1 MYNKVSKGGN
11 YYMGITIIADAV
23 SNLFQSII
31 KNKNLSVKVMNMHL
45 TVGDH
50 EYNCYNDPIDISEF
64 SKTYFAL
71 IEQGEKVQTSLINS
85 FDYIEVFKEEIEKG
99 NKVICFCMA
108 QGISGTYQS
117 ALQAAEHVN
126 KKHDEEMVYV
136 IDTMTAGLGEGLQ
149 AIHADEL
156 VKQGKTFDEI
166 KEECELFKK
175 YVRSDFT
182 VDNIKYLIRTGRASK
197 VLAKFIN
204 LLNIKVLLKH
214 NKESKIAFA
223 GTVPGR
229 KNSIKKLSKLVT
241 DKIDREVEQTI
252 YITHCNCI
260 EDAQK
265 IEQYLREDGLTNPIE
280 IYDYDLISGAHIGP
294 RSLAVFYI
302 SEEEAD

>member
-1 MYNKVSKGGN
+1 
-11 YYMGITIIADAV
+11 MGITIIADAV

-31 KNKNLSVKVMNMHL
+31 SEKHLSIKVMNMHL

-50 EYNCYNDPIDISEF
+50 EYNCYNDSIDISEF
-64 SKTYFAL
+64 SKTYFEL
-71 IEQGEKVQTSLINS
+71 IEQGETVSTSLVNS
-85 FDYIEVFKEEIEKG
+85 FDYIEAFKEEIAKG
-99 NKVICFCMA
+99 NRVICFTMA

-117 ALQAAEHVN
+117 AVQAAEHVN
-126 KKHDEEMVYV
+126 KKYNEEMVYV

-204 LLNIKVLLKH
+204 LLNVKVLLKH
-214 NKESKIAFA
+214 NQESKIAFA
-223 GTVPGR
+223 GTVLGR
-229 KNSIKKLSKLVT
+229 KNSIKKLSNLVLS
-241 DKIDREVEQTI
+241 KIDREVNQII
-252 YITHCNCI
+252 YITHCSCI

-265 IEQYLREDGLTNPIE
+265 IEQYLRDGGLNNPIE

-294 RSLAVFYI
+294 KSLAVFYI